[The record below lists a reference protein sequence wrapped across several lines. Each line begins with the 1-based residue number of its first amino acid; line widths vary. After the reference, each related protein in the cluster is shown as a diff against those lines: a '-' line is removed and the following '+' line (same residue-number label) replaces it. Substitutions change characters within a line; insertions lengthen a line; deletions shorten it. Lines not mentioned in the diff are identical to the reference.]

1 MALPYDA
8 IAPSG
13 AGAPVQRSMLRVRA
27 VAAVVAIAMVACVAL
42 LGAGK
47 QPNLHVLSVPD
58 GESPPSPGADIC
70 TSARMQAAC
79 QLGAPSSRS

>member
-8 IAPSG
+8 IALSG
-13 AGAPVQRSMLRVRA
+13 PAAPVQRSMLRMRA

-47 QPNLHVLSVPD
+47 QPNFHY
-58 GESPPSPGADIC
+58 AYI
-70 TSARMQAAC
+70 
-79 QLGAPSSRS
+79 